1 MEERLV
7 IQEIL
12 KTNLAVSADKAQYI
26 SKLLQEKIDEETPVI
41 LDFSG
46 IRSLTTAFLNIAV
59 GQIYGKL
66 DKVKYDKY
74 VKVDRNSMSALQ
86 FNKYNLV
93 LDNSKAK
100 RSKDYSNKISEVIL
114 HGYSDW
120 CKIL

>member
-1 MEERLV
+1 MVERLV

-12 KTNLAVSADKAQYI
+12 KTNLAVSAEKAQYI
-26 SKLLQEKIDEETPVI
+26 SKLVQEKIDEESPIV

-46 IRSLTTAFLNIAV
+46 IKSLTTAFLNIAV

-66 DKVKYDKY
+66 DKEVYDKY
-74 VKVDRNSMSALQ
+74 VNVDKKTMSDLQ
-86 FNKYNLV
+86 INKYNLV

-114 HGYSDW
+114 HGYSD
-120 CKIL
+120 